1 MEMKTIVP
9 KLGDTHNYL
18 GKPVTKNG
26 IRIGSITDVKDV
38 GDHYELYMHID
49 DQEIVIEPKYFNNAV
64 MGEVYDFGV
73 PNKKGCEK

>member
-9 KLGDTHNYL
+9 KLVDTHNYL

-26 IRIGSITDVKDV
+26 IRIGSITDVKEV

-49 DQEIVIEPKYFNNAV
+49 DSELDTYFQKGIESVSFR
-64 MGEVYDFGV
+64 GE
-73 PNKKGCEK
+73 K